1 MTLSN
6 YFNTILES
14 AQTDK
19 GTYHSYIQNYY
30 TNIFSNIRNE
40 DIKILEIGVL
50 DGKSIKFWNDWFIN
64 AEIIGM
70 DINTKSKPFI
80 DANGYTVLWEDAYT
94 KQGVS
99 NFEDNY
105 FDFIIDDGPHT
116 LASQLYSSVKYFSKL
131 KIGGLLIIEDIFDFN
146 YVEEIKENIE
156 SNFSSD
162 EYEFK
167 CYDLRKAK
175 GRFDDVIIEIRR
187 LK

>member
-116 LASQLYSSVKYFSKL
+116 LESQLECVRLYLPKL
-131 KIGGLLIIEDIFDFN
+131 KKGGKIIIE
-146 YVEEIKENIE
+146 EILVWKSAESKFQQLGKELGLQYEGKHIPG
-156 SNFSSD
+156 SRKSD
-162 EYEFK
+162 NAVAIYIK
-167 CYDLRKAK
+167 
-175 GRFDDVIIEIRR
+175 
-187 LK
+187 